1 MAQRRTPGLR
11 KRGGL
16 WHIQKQVK
24 GYGSIY
30 ESTGTSDLREAERYL
45 AHRLNEIR
53 QVVTYGER
61 PVVTFHKAAEKFL
74 NENGHLKSLE
84 RTGYSLDVIM
94 PYIGDLSLERV
105 HNESVAQ
112 FKADRLKAGISAGTI
127 NKDLSC
133 VRRILNLAARVW
145 RHGNGMTYLATSPL
159 IQMVKG
165 PSRQPYPMT
174 WAEQGR
180 LYAELPPHLERM
192 ALFMVNTG
200 LRQSELCGLQWHW
213 EVQVPELD
221 TSVFILPQTKNGQ
234 QRVIVINQIARNVL
248 KAQRGTHSEYV
259 FAYEGNPILR
269 MNASAWR
276 KARKRVGLEQ
286 VRVHDLRHT
295 FGHRLRAAGVSFED
309 RQDLLGHKSERI
321 TTHYSAPELDKL
333 IEAADAICEQRP
345 ATVLRVVP
353 EKSRAKVGQTV
364 RQKDSARGRA
374 H

>member
-53 QVVTYGER
+53 QTVTYGER
-61 PVVTFHKAAEKFL
+61 PVITFRKAAEKFL
-74 NENGHLKSLE
+74 KENAHLKSLE
-84 RTGYSLDVIM
+84 RSGYSLDVVM
-94 PYIGDLSLERV
+94 PYIGDLPLERV
-105 HNESVAQ
+105 HDDSVAR
-112 FKADRLKAGISAGTI
+112 FKTDRLKAGISTGTI

-174 WAEQGR
+174 WGEQSK
-180 LYAELPPHLERM
+180 LFAELPPHLERM

-200 LRQSELCGLQWHW
+200 LREGELCGLQWHW
-213 EVQVPELD
+213 EVKVPELD
-221 TSVFILPQTKNGQ
+221 TSVFILPETKNGQ
-234 QRVIVINQIARNVL
+234 QRVVVINQIARNVL
-248 KAQRGTHSEYV
+248 ESQRGTHADYV
-259 FAYEGNPILR
+259 FTYEGNPILR

-321 TTHYSAPELDKL
+321 TTHYSAPELDQLLK
-333 IEAADAICEQRP
+333 AAHAICEKRP
-345 ATVLRVVP
+345 ATVLRVVS
-353 EKSRAKVGQTV
+353 EKSRAKVGQRV
-364 RQKDSARGRA
+364 RQKDSARGGAR
-374 H
+374 

>member
-30 ESTGTSDLREAERYL
+30 ESTGTSDLQEAERYL

-53 QVVTYGER
+53 QTVTYGDR
-61 PVVTFHKAAEKFL
+61 PIITFRKAAEKFL

-84 RTGYSLDVIM
+84 RMGYSLDVIM
-94 PYIGDLSLERV
+94 PYIGDLPLERV
-105 HNESVAQ
+105 HNDTVAQ
-112 FKADRLKAGISAGTI
+112 FKADRLRAGISAGTI
-127 NKDLSC
+127 KKDLAS

-145 RHGNGMTYLATSPL
+145 RHENGMTYLATPPL

-165 PSRQPYPMT
+165 PVRQPYPLT
-174 WAEQGR
+174 WAEQGK
-180 LYAELPPHLERM
+180 LFAELPPHLERM

-200 LRQSELCGLQWHW
+200 LRSGELCALRWHW

-221 TSVFILPQTKNGQ
+221 TSVFLLPQTKNGQ
-234 QRVIVINQIARNVL
+234 QRVVVINQIARNVL
-248 KAQRGTHSEYV
+248 EALRGTHPEYL
-259 FAYEGNPILR
+259 FTYQGNPIR
-269 MNASAWR
+269 KMNSSSWR
-276 KARKRVGLEQ
+276 GARKRAGLDQ

-333 IEAADAICEQRP
+333 LEAANAICEQRP
-345 ATVLRVVP
+345 ATVLRVIP
-353 EKSRAKVGQTV
+353 ENSRAKVGQRV
-364 RQKDSARGRA
+364 GQKDSARSRA
-374 H
+374 R